1 MFFLVSLRDL
11 SDDIIDCWDLEHGDL
26 AFDIVGFESAQIL
39 LINIWRTLPIELVF
53 AIKLVEFRLR
63 MDLFEFYAS
72 RWLTP
77 ADNRGFSLVN
87 SIFHLNYNLIILNNG
102 RWAYLIIFIAH
113 EKIYTYW
120 SIDPQQKRPW
130 VCQDSSNYHS
140 QQPSSACHSPK
151 SRNLRTTGH
160 PSKLVRTPLRTNPH
174 KCSEQSTD
182 IEWKCSQTSC
192 PIFWP
197 FNEFWTV

>member
-72 RWLTP
+72 R
-77 ADNRGFSLVN
+77 
-87 SIFHLNYNLIILNNG
+87 
-102 RWAYLIIFIAH
+102 
-113 EKIYTYW
+113 
-120 SIDPQQKRPW
+120 
-130 VCQDSSNYHS
+130 
-140 QQPSSACHSPK
+140 
-151 SRNLRTTGH
+151 
-160 PSKLVRTPLRTNPH
+160 
-174 KCSEQSTD
+174 
-182 IEWKCSQTSC
+182 
-192 PIFWP
+192 
-197 FNEFWTV
+197 